1 MYLMLNNFHSKLPRR
16 LSSLLNY
23 LSLIRRMNS
32 LNNNKNETIHFET
45 ITVKSSFNRLE
56 KSIPNVSY
64 LQKNPSNS
72 LNLYCCGPT
81 VYSDSHLGHAITY
94 IRCDLIIRM
103 LNIFCNNNVYFA
115 MNITDIDDKII
126 NKSNET
132 GQHYRD
138 ISEKYFQS
146 FTDDMR
152 SLRVKSP
159 DFFGKVVDNIDVIAD
174 YIRRIY
180 EKGYAYVNEL
190 SGDVNF
196 NYEKFINDYSI
207 NNEINYGAN
216 TTPHKSLGKR
226 SPKDFSLWKA
236 SKANEPRWTLKLNDK
251 ISIEGRPGITKFL
264 SNKTRLVLNLNLNL
278 LI

>member
-1 MYLMLNNFHSKLPRR
+1 MYLLLNKFHSTLPRR
-16 LSSLLNY
+16 LSLFLDY
-23 LSLIRRMNS
+23 LSSIRQMNS
-32 LNNNKNETIHFET
+32 LNKTNDTNETIQYET
-45 ITVKSSFNRLE
+45 INVKSSFN
-56 KSIPNVSY
+56 KQQKFIPNVSY
-64 LQKNPSNS
+64 LQKNRSNN

-94 IRCDLIIRM
+94 IRCDLVIRM
-103 LNIFCNNNVYFA
+103 LKIFCNNNVYFA

-152 SLRVKSP
+152 SLRVLSP
-159 DFFGKVVDNIDVIAD
+159 DFFGKVLDNIDVITD

-180 EKGYAYVNEL
+180 DKGYAYVNETN
-190 SGDVNF
+190 GDINF
-196 NYEKFINDYSI
+196 NYEKFIQDYSI
-207 NNEINYGAN
+207 DNEINYGAS
-216 TTPHKSLGKR
+216 TSLQKSFGKR

-236 SKANEPRWTLKLNDK
+236 SKANEPKWTLKLNDQ
-251 ISIEGRPGITKFL
+251 ITIEGRPGISKF
-264 SNKTRLVLNLNLNL
+264 K
-278 LI
+278 